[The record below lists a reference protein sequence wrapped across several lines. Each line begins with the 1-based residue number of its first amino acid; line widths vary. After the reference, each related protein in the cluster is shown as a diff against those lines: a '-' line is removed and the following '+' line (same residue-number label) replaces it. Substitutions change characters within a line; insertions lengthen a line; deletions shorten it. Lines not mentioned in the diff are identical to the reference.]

1 MVKKKELSTILND
14 AADVVSAIKAAAD
27 TISDASKKTLKVISA
42 ARTLYDIPDDPA
54 DTAGEKPEKAGTPK
68 KKETPAPEP
77 EKKAGPEPAQET
89 PTEKAYTKADV
100 RKFLAGVAGGHRRE
114 VKELLKKYG
123 ADTLTQ
129 LDEKHYAAIMADAEE
144 LADA

>member
-14 AADVVSAIKAAAD
+14 AADVVSAIRAAAD

-42 ARTLYDIPDDPA
+42 VRTLYNIPDGPA
-54 DTAGEKPEKAGTPK
+54 DTTEEKPEKASASK
-68 KKETPAPEP
+68 KPDTPAAEAM
-77 EKKAGPEPAQET
+77 EKTGQELTQEAPA
-89 PTEKAYTKADV
+89 EKTYTKADV
-100 RKFLAGVAGGHRRE
+100 RKFLAGVAGRHRKE
-114 VKELLKKYG
+114 VKELLRKYG

>member
-14 AADVVSAIKAAAD
+14 AADVVSAIRTAAD
-27 TISDASKKTLKVISA
+27 IISDASQKTLKVISSA
-42 ARTLYDIPDDPA
+42 KTLYGIPDSPA
-54 DTAGEKPEKAGTPK
+54 DAAGEDPKKADTPK
-68 KKETPAPEP
+68 KEEGAIPEP
-77 EKKAGPEPAQET
+77 VKKTGQEPAQET
-89 PTEKAYTKADV
+89 PVEKTYTKADV
-100 RKFLAGVAGGHRRE
+100 RKFLAGVAGRHRKE

>member
-14 AADVVSAIKAAAD
+14 AADIVSAIRSAAD
-27 TISDASKKTLKVISA
+27 TISDASKKTLEVISA
-42 ARTLYDIPDDPA
+42 VKALYGVPDNPA
-54 DTAGEKPEKAGTPK
+54 DAAGEKPEKAGTPK
-68 KKETPAPEP
+68 KEEAPTPEAAENARPEP
-77 EKKAGPEPAQET
+77 RPEAHAEKT
-89 PTEKAYTKADV
+89 YTKADV
-100 RKFLAGVAGGHRRE
+100 RKFLAGVAGKHRKE
-114 VKELLKKYG
+114 VKGLLKKYG

>member
-1 MVKKKELSTILND
+1 MVKRKELPTILND
-14 AADVVSAIKAAAD
+14 AADVVSAIKTAAD
-27 TISDASKKTLKVISA
+27 IISDASQKTLKIIS
-42 ARTLYDIPDDPA
+42 TVSTFYGIPDEPA
-54 DTAGEKPEKAGTPK
+54 DATDEKPEKAGAPK
-68 KKETPAPEP
+68 KKEEPAEKTEP
-77 EKKAGPEPAQET
+77 ESGQEIPA
-89 PTEKAYTKADV
+89 EKTYTKTDV
-100 RKFLAGVAGGHRRE
+100 RKFLAGVAGRHRRE